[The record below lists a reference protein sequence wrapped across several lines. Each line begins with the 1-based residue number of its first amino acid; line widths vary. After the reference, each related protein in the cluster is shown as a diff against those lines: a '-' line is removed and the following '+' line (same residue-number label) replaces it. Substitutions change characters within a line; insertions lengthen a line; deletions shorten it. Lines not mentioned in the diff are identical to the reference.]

1 LVGLAT
7 TVDGTEVI
15 ASGTYTFKL
24 GAG

>member
-1 LVGLAT
+1 VGLAT
-7 TVDGTEVI
+7 TVDGTEVV